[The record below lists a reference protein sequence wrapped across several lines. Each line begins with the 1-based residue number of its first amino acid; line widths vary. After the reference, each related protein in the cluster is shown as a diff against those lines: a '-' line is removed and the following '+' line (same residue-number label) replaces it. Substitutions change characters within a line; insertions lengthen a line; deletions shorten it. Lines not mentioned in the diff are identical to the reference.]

1 MKKLANR
8 SLHIVLILLL
18 LNLFVHAH
26 DAVSQDKKNFL
37 WKVQS
42 NTTTVYLLGS
52 VHFMRKDSYP
62 LDSKIEDAFKKSN
75 ILVVEANINDTAK
88 MDVQRLMAD
97 AYYHGSDT
105 LDKHV
110 SRETYELIKK
120 ETERLGIP
128 IQMINKQKPW
138 IIALTLSSLELLKLG
153 FTPTDGI
160 DMYFLSKAGGKR
172 IVELES
178 VDYQIRLLSSFSDRE
193 QELFLLYTL
202 KDLKTIRQEMEQ
214 LLHTWKSGDIKGME
228 LLISKWNSG
237 DAQLT
242 PIYEKLI
249 YERNRR
255 MTSRIEEFL
264 RTGETYFVVVG
275 AAHLIGDR
283 GIVRA
288 LKDKGYSVEQ
298 N

>member
-8 SLHIVLILLL
+8 YLHIVLIFLL

-26 DAVSQDKKNFL
+26 DAISQDKKNFL
-37 WKVQS
+37 WKVRS
-42 NTTTVYLLGS
+42 NTATVYLLGS
-52 VHFMRKDSYP
+52 VHFMRKDVYP

-75 ILVVEANINDTAK
+75 ILVVEADINNAAK
-88 MDVQRLMAD
+88 TDVQRLMAN
-97 AYYHGSDT
+97 AYYPGSDT

-160 DMYFLSKAGGKR
+160 DMHFLSRAGGKR

-178 VDYQIRLLSSFSDRE
+178 VDYQIRLLSSFSDKE

-214 LLHTWKSGDIKGME
+214 LLHTWKSGDTKGME
-228 LLISKWNSG
+228 LLISKGNSG
-237 DAQLT
+237 DAQLA

-288 LKDKGYSVEQ
+288 LMDKGYSVEQ

>member
-8 SLHIVLILLL
+8 SLHIVLIFLL
-18 LNLFVHAH
+18 LNLFVHVH

-37 WKVQS
+37 WEVRS
-42 NTTTVYLLGS
+42 NTATVYLLGS
-52 VHFMRKDSYP
+52 VHFMRKDIYP
-62 LDSKIEDAFKKSN
+62 LDSKIEDAFKRST

-88 MDVQRLMAD
+88 TDVQRLMAN
-97 AYYHGSDT
+97 AYYPSSNT
-105 LDKHV
+105 LDRHV
-110 SRETYELIKK
+110 SRETYETLKN
-120 ETERLGIP
+120 ETARLGIP
-128 IQMINKQKPW
+128 IQMISKQKPW

-153 FTPTDGI
+153 FTPNDGI

-214 LLHTWKSGDIKGME
+214 LLHTWKSGDIRGME
-228 LLISKWNSG
+228 LLISKGSSD
-237 DAQLT
+237 DAQLA

-288 LKDKGYSVEQ
+288 LKAKGYSVEQ

>member
-1 MKKLANR
+1 MKKLVNR
-8 SLHIVLILLL
+8 SLHIVLILFL
-18 LNLFVHAH
+18 LNLFVHVQ

-42 NTTTVYLLGS
+42 NTATVYLLGS
-52 VHFMRKDSYP
+52 VHFMRKDVYP

-75 ILVVEANINDTAK
+75 ILVVEANINDAAK
-88 MDVQRLMAD
+88 TDVQRLMAN
-97 AYYHGSDT
+97 AYYPDSDT
-105 LDKHV
+105 LDRHV
-110 SRETYELIKK
+110 SRETYDLIKK

-128 IQMINKQKPW
+128 IQMINKQKTW

-160 DMYFLSKAGGKR
+160 DMHFLSRAGGKR
-172 IVELES
+172 IIELES

-202 KDLKTIRQEMEQ
+202 KELKTIRHEMEQ
-214 LLHTWKSGDIKGME
+214 LLHTWKSGDTKGME
-228 LLISKWNSG
+228 LLISKGNSG
-237 DAQLT
+237 DAQLA

-255 MTSRIEEFL
+255 MTSHIEEFL
-264 RTGETYFVVVG
+264 KTRETYFVVVG
-275 AAHLIGDR
+275 AAHLIGDK